1 VDNNQML
8 AAGVKKAAKEGQ
20 RGISDVWALGQRAS
34 AAEAPAARGIL
45 ATKDIN
51 GAVKRN
57 MYGQV
62 IAMPD
67 KAAPGGYHGAM
78 KQKPDNFGS
87 NYERIVVNQSSKN
100 RS

>member
-1 VDNNQML
+1 ML

-20 RGISDVWALGQRAS
+20 RGISDVWALGQRS
-34 AAEAPAARGIL
+34 GAAEEPVARGIL

-57 MYGQV
+57 MYGHV

-67 KAAPGGYHGAM
+67 KAAQGGYHGAM

-87 NYERIVVNQSSKN
+87 TYERRVVDQSSKN